1 MKIILASCRYFL
13 FLILFSN
20 VFIFNSNCI
29 AQEKPN
35 VIVIV
40 ADDLG
45 WNDVGYHGSD
55 IQTPNIDRLAREGV
69 ELNRFYVHPTCSPT
83 RSALVTGKSPLRLG
97 FLSPLSKNN
106 RLGLH
111 LSEKTIADY
120 FKQNGYQTSLIG
132 KWHLGRFSKD
142 YLPTNRGFDHFYGF
156 LTGGVG
162 HYDHIHGGGL
172 DWQRNG
178 KTIREDGYTTHLLT
192 DEAIRIIEDYSNKR
206 PFFLELSY
214 AAPHM
219 PNEAPKKTVDRYKH
233 LKNVNRQLHAAMVTE
248 IDKGIQRIYNALQKE
263 AILDNTIIWF
273 SSDNGGECAE
283 SYPKSFKKRINCTSK
298 KMYNTKV

>member
-1 MKIILASCRYFL
+1 MKIILARCRYFL

-29 AQEKPN
+29 AQKKPN
-35 VIVIV
+35 VIIIV

-162 HYDHIHGGGL
+162 HYDHIHGG
-172 DWQRNG
+172 
-178 KTIREDGYTTHLLT
+178 
-192 DEAIRIIEDYSNKR
+192 
-206 PFFLELSY
+206 
-214 AAPHM
+214 
-219 PNEAPKKTVDRYKH
+219 
-233 LKNVNRQLHAAMVTE
+233 
-248 IDKGIQRIYNALQKE
+248 
-263 AILDNTIIWF
+263 
-273 SSDNGGECAE
+273 
-283 SYPKSFKKRINCTSK
+283 
-298 KMYNTKV
+298 

>member
-1 MKIILASCRYFL
+1 M
-13 FLILFSN
+13 
-20 VFIFNSNCI
+20 
-29 AQEKPN
+29 
-35 VIVIV
+35 
-40 ADDLG
+40 
-45 WNDVGYHGSD
+45 
-55 IQTPNIDRLAREGV
+55 
-69 ELNRFYVHPTCSPT
+69 NRFYVHPTCSPT

-162 HYDHIHGGGL
+162 HYDHVHGGGL

-192 DEAIRIIEDYSNKR
+192 DEAIRIIENYSNKR
-206 PFFLELSY
+206 PFFLKLSY

-219 PNEAPKKTVDRYKH
+219 PNEAPKKTVDQYKH
-233 LKNVNRQLHAAMVTE
+233 CLLYTSPSPRDAHESRMP
-248 IDKGIQRIYNALQKE
+248 
-263 AILDNTIIWF
+263 
-273 SSDNGGECAE
+273 SSA
-283 SYPKSFKKRINCTSK
+283 
-298 KMYNTKV
+298 